1 MLDLLE
7 EVVLALFEK
16 RNRLIGAGKLKV
28 ETDIYSLH
36 LLLQRDLVN
45 LSPIALNIPIGK
57 TRCFAI
63 KTKSILENLI
73 DWFSKK

>member
-1 MLDLLE
+1 
-7 EVVLALFEK
+7 VQ
-16 RNRLIGAGKLKV
+16 GKLKV

-36 LLLQRDLVN
+36 LLVVTGDLVN